1 MTKVYVGGFKHSLD
15 EMELAKL
22 FMPFGQISTIKMVR
36 DKKTRV
42 SKGCAFIEMIDLA
55 AAEAAV
61 ESLNGRQI
69 GTRQLKV
76 SIPEVEPDKPAGVQG
91 LSSNDS
97 PAARYVKVGKPGDPV
112 KSKRPRRTF

>member
-22 FMPFGQISTIKMVR
+22 FMPFGQVSTIKMVR

-42 SKGCAFIEMIDLA
+42 SKGCAFIEMLDQA

-61 ESLNGRQI
+61 EGLNGRQI

-76 SIPEVEPDKPAGVQG
+76 SIPEVEDDKPAAVQG
-91 LSSNDS
+91 RPSGDA
-97 PAARYVKVGKPGDPV
+97 PAAR
-112 KSKRPRRTF
+112 